1 MLKILFCSVF
11 VFFISSVAFAQK
23 DSTDKQILDSLIKN
37 DEFLKLLN
45 NLGKTTSYFQVSAGI
60 GNSLLNGN
68 DMAAKTLQSSNTIV
82 FTPSVGYFHKSGFGV
97 SANGYLLNENQGTKF
112 YQYSVSPY
120 YVYNQSKVIN
130 ALVAYTHYFIKDVY
144 NTVSSPIQN
153 DFYGS
158 LSLKKPFLSPG
169 ISVGYSSGK
178 SNEIIKID
186 TVLKIQD
193 QRVRINYIDTVNI
206 LLKSISVTASLK
218 HDFNFFNLFSE
229 QDGLRF
235 TPEILL
241 NAGINR
247 YQIKHNS
254 SISDFNSLT
263 KKKLKK
269 VRHILT
275 QIDRQSWLIQ
285 SVGVDLDLNYVIGK
299 FNFEPDLYLNY
310 YLPKTND
317 KNFSQIYNFNIGM
330 TF

>member
-1 MLKILFCSVF
+1 MLKILFCSALVLL
-11 VFFISSVAFAQK
+11 ISAEALAQK
-23 DSTDKQILDSLIKN
+23 DSTEKQILDSLIKN
-37 DEFLKLLN
+37 DEFLKMLN
-45 NLGKTTSYFQVSAGI
+45 DLGKTTSYFQASAGI

-68 DMAAKTLQSSNTIV
+68 DMAIKTLQNTNTIV

-97 SANGYLLNENQGTKF
+97 SVNGYLLNENQETKF
-112 YQYSVSPY
+112 YQYSLSPSY
-120 YVYNQSKVIN
+120 AYNKSKVIN
-130 ALVAYTHYFIKDVY
+130 ALVSYTHYFIKDVY

-153 DFYGS
+153 DFYAS
-158 LSLKKPFLSPG
+158 ISLKKPFLSPG
-169 ISVGYSSGK
+169 ISGSYSYGR
-178 SNEIIKID
+178 SNEIVKID

-206 LLKSISVTASLK
+206 LLKSISLTASLK

-254 SISDFNSLT
+254 SLSDFNSFT

-269 VRHILT
+269 IRHVMT
-275 QIDRQSWLIQ
+275 EIDKQSWLIQ
-285 SVGVDLDLNYVIGK
+285 SVAVDLDLNYVIGK
-299 FNFEPDLYLNY
+299 FNFEPELYLNY

-317 KNFSQIYNFNIGM
+317 RNFSQIYSFNVGM